1 MVKSHKEKAKVMI
14 SIGLFYKIQFF
25 MTYSLQLMTARGE
38 FYSFEALKSDQIST
52 KWKKLPG
59 DIKLLRPR
67 KVDQISWG
75 ETERF

>member
-1 MVKSHKEKAKVMI
+1 
-14 SIGLFYKIQFF
+14 
-25 MTYSLQLMTARGE
+25 MTARGE